1 MNILLKGRTE
11 HSRGIQKS
19 ISRQKARR
27 TGAQGGKLF
36 RQETAYKPVSQSKD
50 GAGAEARNQ
59 RKLDLV
65 TGLQTTQA
73 LFNNCREHWT
83 V

>member
-1 MNILLKGRTE
+1 MNIHLKGRTE
-11 HSRGIQKS
+11 HSTGLQKS

-50 GAGAEARNQ
+50 GAGVESRNQ
-59 RKLDLV
+59 SKLDLMR
-65 TGLQTTQA
+65 GLQITQA
-73 LFNNCREHWT
+73 
-83 V
+83 